1 MAGTCYIQVI
11 LPLKL
16 EWEPYYKVPEGQEVK
31 TGDRVRVIFANAFYV
46 AAVSAVDVVPTL
58 DTSRIVPIETVEK
71 DLPAITP
78 KEIEFWR
85 IVADYYLCAV
95 GEVYKAA
102 YPQMKHH
109 KSRLSL
115 PERKELE
122 ADVTLTPVQE
132 KVADAIR
139 TGFAD
144 GKTVLLN
151 GGSEKS
157 AIYLKFALE
166 TLRAGKSVLYM
177 LPEKAISGQL
187 AGSVEKAVP
196 SALLYHSGLT
206 AGKRKLVAEVLRKG
220 EPNLVLGT
228 RSALF
233 LPHHALGLIIVDEEH
248 DFSYKQ
254 DAPAPRYHARESA
267 IMLARIHGAQ
277 VLLGSST
284 PSLESIFNAECG
296 RFARVDL
303 KDSITGIQSQVDIID
318 MGAEFRKKGMA
329 GSFSLKLLEQIQQT
343 LEAGQQVVLIG
354 PRRSYVG
361 GRKMEEEVQEF
372 CPQARIAR
380 LDGTAEDQEE
390 TIRSFAKGE
399 FDILLG
405 NTMTTRGFESEKLG
419 LVALVAA
426 DNILSRQ
433 DFRADERSLQVLE
446 QFRGRCRRLIIQTR
460 EPGHP
465 VFSALQEGGD
475 ATGRMLEER
484 RLAGYPPFTRMIK
497 LIVKDSNEKRLEF
510 LSRELAGE
518 LSPLGIPV
526 EGPYASS
533 IGPGREDACRE
544 IRLLLPRDKAL
555 TARKSAIGQ
564 KITAFEQ
571 ARKYPGHIAIDVD
584 PA

>member
-31 TGDRVRVIFANAFYV
+31 IGDRVRVIFANAFYV

-58 DTSRIVPIETVEK
+58 DPGRIVSIETLEK
-71 DLPAITP
+71 DLPSITP
-78 KEIEFWR
+78 EEISFWR
-85 IVADYYLCAV
+85 IVADYYLCSV

-102 YPQMKHH
+102 YPQMKHT
-109 KSRLSL
+109 KSRLAL
-115 PERKELE
+115 PARQE
-122 ADVTLTPVQE
+122 AEGNIQLSEEQE
-132 KVADAIR
+132 KAADAICK
-139 TGFAD
+139 GFSA
-144 GKTVLLN
+144 GKTVLLK
-151 GGSEKS
+151 GDAGRWD
-157 AIYLKFALE
+157 IYLKLALE
-166 TLRAGKSVLYM
+166 TLRKGRSVLFLM
-177 LPEKAISGQL
+177 PEIAFFDQIVD
-187 AGSVEKAVP
+187 SVSRLTP

-233 LPHHALGLIIVDEEH
+233 LPHHSLGLIIVDEEH

-277 VLLGSST
+277 VLLGSAT
-284 PSLESIFNAECG
+284 PSLESIHNAECG

-303 KDSITGIQSQVDIID
+303 KDGVIKIQSQLDIID
-318 MGAEFRKKGMA
+318 TGAEYRKKGMA
-329 GSFSLKLLEQIQQT
+329 GSFSLKLLEQIRLT
-343 LEAGQQVVLIG
+343 LDAGEQVVLIG
-354 PRRSYVG
+354 PRRTYAG

-372 CPQARIAR
+372 CPDARIAR
-380 LDGTAEDQEE
+380 LDGTAEDQNE
-390 TIRSFAKGE
+390 TIRAFAKGE

-426 DNILSRQ
+426 DSILSRQ

-446 QFRGRCRRLIIQTR
+446 QFRGRCRRLVVQTR

-465 VFSALQEGGD
+465 VFSALQKGGD
-475 ATGRMLEER
+475 ATARMLEER
-484 RLAGYPPFTRMIK
+484 RLAGYPPFTRMVK
-497 LIVKDSNEKRLEF
+497 LVARDSNEKRLVF
-510 LSRELAGE
+510 LTRELAGE
-518 LSPLGIPV
+518 LNALEVPV
-526 EGPYASS
+526 EGPYPSP
-533 IGPGREDACRE
+533 IGPMRE

-555 TARKSAIGQ
+555 TTRKRAIGQ
-564 KITAFEQ
+564 KVTAFEQ
-571 ARKYPGHIAIDVD
+571 SRKYPGHIAIDVD